1 MLRRLK
7 LAEKNIYSTT
17 GFSYQVSI
25 MRNRKKYYETFST
38 LEEAVKARDDYL
50 RKIANELKA
59 DS

>member
-1 MLRRLK
+1 MLRRLR
-7 LAEKNIYSTT
+7 LVEKNIYSAT
-17 GFSYQVSI
+17 GYSYQVSI

-38 LEEAVKARDDYL
+38 LEEAIKARDDYL